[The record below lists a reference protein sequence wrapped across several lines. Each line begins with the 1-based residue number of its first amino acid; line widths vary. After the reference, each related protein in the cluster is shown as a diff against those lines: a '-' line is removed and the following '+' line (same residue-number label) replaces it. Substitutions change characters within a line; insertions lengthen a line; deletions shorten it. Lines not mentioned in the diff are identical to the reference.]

1 MNHWI
6 LQLMGTYGY
15 VGIAFLIMLENI
27 FPPLP
32 SEAILTFAGFLTT
45 YTTLHI
51 PGAVLSATL
60 GSLLGAICLYALGK
74 LLSPLRMETLLSG
87 PVGKTLHL
95 KKEDMQKAMDW
106 FDSRGNYTVFLC
118 RFIPI
123 VRSLISI
130 PAGMANM
137 NIPRF
142 LWLTLWGSLLW
153 NTILISL
160 GAFAG
165 ASWQK
170 AARYFGNYTRAAKMV
185 LLIFLFTGLLL
196 FFYRRWGKKSSG

>member
-15 VGIAFLIMLENI
+15 VGIAFLIMIENI
-27 FPPLP
+27 FPPIP

-51 PGAVLSATL
+51 PGAILSATF
-60 GSLLGAICLYALGK
+60 GSLLGAIFLYALGK
-74 LLSPLRMETLLSG
+74 LLSPS
-87 PVGKTLHL
+87 K
-95 KKEDMQKAMDW
+95 MD
-106 FDSRGNYTVFLC
+106 
-118 RFIPI
+118 
-123 VRSLISI
+123 SLIS
-130 PAGMANM
+130 G
-137 NIPRF
+137 
-142 LWLTLWGSLLW
+142 TVGGSLLW

-160 GAFAG
+160 GAWAG

-170 AARYFGNYTRAAKMV
+170 AARYFGNYTRAAKIV

-196 FFYRRWGKKSSG
+196 FLRRQWAKKPSD